1 MLDTLPGEVIRSQV
15 ARKLVDSALAT
26 GRQEMWEFTPRP
38 LTQNTN
44 YVRRGDAF
52 PAVERRGYLPY
63 DSQRRKHP

>member
-1 MLDTLPGEVIRSQV
+1 MIASQT
-15 ARKLVDSALAT
+15 ARKIVDKALAT
-26 GRQEMWEFTPRP
+26 GREEVWDFTPGP

-63 DSQRRKHP
+63 PEERTSK